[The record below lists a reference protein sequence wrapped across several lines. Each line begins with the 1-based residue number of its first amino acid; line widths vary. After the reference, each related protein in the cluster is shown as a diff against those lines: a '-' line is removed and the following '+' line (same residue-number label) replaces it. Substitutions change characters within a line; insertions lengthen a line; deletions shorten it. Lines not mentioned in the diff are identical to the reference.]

1 MGMSVAA
8 NHAKGK
14 FAADAI
20 MAAAARCTEDVKK
33 NGADAVINGTIGS
46 IIDENGDLVVLQI
59 VKDTLKQLTPNQIV
73 AYAPIPGFPEYLA
86 AAIDQCFCDSRP
98 EGYIRAIA
106 TPGGSGAIHTAV
118 HNYSDP
124 GDEVLTTDWCWGAYR
139 NIIRDDN
146 RVLREFELLTDDGK
160 FNMQSF
166 SENLRD
172 LINKQHNTVI
182 ILNSPANNPTGFGL
196 NLDEWDA
203 VLSFIK
209 SAVEGKDKNVILVSD
224 VAYLDYSGEKQ
235 ECRRF
240 FKKFGNLPANIL
252 PIVAYTCSKGFTLYG
267 QRMGAMI
274 GITSS
279 EDVADEFTAINK
291 YTARATWSNPT
302 SSAMWTMIEITK
314 DPEKVARLDAERAQ
328 YFQMIKER
336 ADIFMKEAADC
347 GLKILPYL
355 SGFFIT
361 IPMIGSDKVCAALE
375 KEHIYLVP
383 LKKGIRL
390 AVCSVSKK
398 KITGLAAKVK
408 AAVDAAGI
416 IQ

>member
-73 AYAPIPGFPEYLA
+73 AYAPIPGFPEYLN

-118 HNYSDP
+118 HNYSEP

-160 FNMQSF
+160 FNMKSF
-166 SENLRD
+166 SENLQD
-172 LINKQHNTVI
+172 LVNKQHNTVI
-182 ILNSPANNPTGFGL
+182 ILNSPANN
-196 NLDEWDA
+196 
-203 VLSFIK
+203 
-209 SAVEGKDKNVILVSD
+209 KNIILVSD

-398 KITGLAAKVK
+398 KIAGLAAKVK

-416 IQ
+416 VQ